1 MVGHKFYSIYHQAEL
16 RSRENWNTMA
26 LFYYQA
32 VTREGKKVSG
42 HLDASTVQGVR
53 EKLSSKG
60 LYTTKVEISSSETS
74 IVPWYQR
81 FLRKQVSLKDKIF
94 FSKQLRVLLKS
105 GIPLVQALDLL
116 IEQTT
121 GPLERVIITMRDGI
135 KEGKSLAD
143 GLARYPDTFD
153 SIYIQLVRAGE
164 ATGNL
169 EPILHRLTDFLER
182 RDELQKKITGALRY
196 PLIQLVVIALVVVG
210 LLTFVVP
217 QIATVFQGQNVTL
230 PWPTRLLMSASD
242 FLRNHYFILL
252 AIFAALVGLFFFW
265 KSTPKG
271 AYQFDKW
278 KLKMP
283 IVGYFARTGA
293 IVQFCNT
300 LGMLV
305 EGGVN
310 LAESLNIVTKIVDN
324 RVLRDAL
331 EKAKE
336 NIIKQ
341 GKIAQ
346 YLKEAEV
353 FPPVAIHLINTGE
366 QSGELGSMLLTV
378 GKYFED
384 DLRERSDG
392 LAAMLG
398 PIMLGVM
405 FVVVG
410 FVIAAV
416 LLPIQQIQTMADKI

>member
-1 MVGHKFYSIYHQAEL
+1 
-16 RSRENWNTMA
+16 MA
-26 LFYYQA
+26 LYYYQA

-42 HLDASTVQGVR
+42 HIDASTVHGVR
-53 EKLSSKG
+53 ELLSKRG
-60 LYTTKVEISSSETS
+60 LYPTKVSLASSE
-74 IVPWYQR
+74 IAVVPWYQR
-81 FLRKQVSLKDKIF
+81 LLRKQVSLKDKIF
-94 FSKQLRVLLKS
+94 FSKQLRVLLRA
-105 GIPLVQALDLL
+105 GIPLVEALDLL

-121 GPLERVIITMRDGI
+121 GPLERVMITMRDGI

-143 GLARYPDTFD
+143 GLARFPETFD

-169 EPILHRLTDFLER
+169 EPILHRLTDILER
-182 RDELQKKITGALRY
+182 RDELRKKITSALRY
-196 PLIQLVVIALVVVG
+196 PLIQLVVITLVVVG

-217 QIATVFQGQNVTL
+217 QIAMVFQGQNITL
-230 PWPTRLLMSASD
+230 PWPTRMLMSASD
-242 FLRNHYFILL
+242 FLLNHYFILFG
-252 AIFAALVGLFFFW
+252 IFAGIVALFFVW
-265 KSTPKG
+265 KSTPNG
-271 AYQFDKW
+271 AYQLDKW
-278 KLKMP
+278 KLKLP
-283 IVGYFARTGA
+283 IVGYFSRTGA

-324 RVLRDAL
+324 RILRDAL

-398 PIMLGVM
+398 PIMLVVM

-416 LLPIQQIQTMADKI
+416 LLPIMEIQSMADKL

>member
-1 MVGHKFYSIYHQAEL
+1 
-16 RSRENWNTMA
+16 MA
-26 LFYYQA
+26 LYYYQA
-32 VTREGKKVSG
+32 VTRQGKKVTG
-42 HLDASTVQGVR
+42 HLDASTLQGAR
-53 EKLSSKG
+53 EKLSKRG
-60 LYTTKVEISSSETS
+60 LYPTRVTVAVSEVS
-74 IVPWYQR
+74 AIPWYR
-81 FLRKQVSLKDKIF
+81 RLLRGQVTLKDKIF
-94 FSKQLRVLLKS
+94 FTKQLSVLLKS
-105 GIPLVQALDLL
+105 GIPLVQALELL

-121 GPLERVIITMRDGI
+121 GQLERVIITLRDGI

-143 GLARYPDTFD
+143 GIGRFPETFD
-153 SIYIQLVRAGE
+153 SIYVQLVRAGE

-169 EPILHRLTDFLER
+169 EPILNRLTDFLER
-182 RDELQKKITGALRY
+182 RDELKKKVTGALRY
-196 PLIQLVVIALVVVG
+196 PLIQLVVITLVVVG

-217 QIATVFQGQNVTL
+217 QIATVFQGQNIEL
-230 PWPTRLLMSASD
+230 PLPTRMLMAASD
-242 FLRNHYFILL
+242 FMLNHYFILFI
-252 AIFAALVGLFFFW
+252 IFASLIALFFAW
-265 KSTPKG
+265 KSTPRG
-271 AYQFDKW
+271 AYMFDRL

-283 IVGYFARTGA
+283 IVGYFSKTSA

-324 RVLRDAL
+324 RILREAL
-331 EKAKE
+331 EEAKE

-346 YLKEAEV
+346 YLKETQV

-366 QSGELGSMLLTV
+366 QSGELGAMLLTV

-392 LAAMLG
+392 LAMMLG

-410 FVIAAV
+410 FVIAAI
-416 LLPIQQIQTMADKI
+416 LLPIQQIQTMADKL